1 MSTNE
6 SRIESFIYDNVIV
19 KKFMIATMIWG
30 IVGMLVGVLIAIQL
44 YIPEF
49 YQSMGINLEYLTFG
63 RLRPLHTNAVIFAFV
78 GNAIF
83 MGVYY
88 SLPRLSKAP
97 MWSSLLSNVHFWGW
111 QLIIVLAAVT
121 LPMGFTTGKEYAE
134 LEWPIDIMIALVW
147 VAFGINMIMTLVK
160 RREKHMY
167 VAIWFYLG
175 SWVTVTLLH
184 VVNSLELPV
193 ALMKSY
199 PVFAGV
205 QDALVQWWYGHNAV
219 AFFLTTPF
227 LGLMYYFLPKAAN
240 RPVYS
245 YKLSIIHFWS
255 LIFLYIWAGP
265 HHLLFTSLPGWA
277 QSLGTVF
284 SLMLIAPSWGG
295 MLNGLLT
302 LRGAFDKVRQEP
314 ILKFM
319 VVAITAYG
327 MATFEGPMLSV
338 KAVNALSHYTDWTIA
353 HVHIGALGWNGFLT
367 FGIIYWLVPKMWNTE
382 IFSKKM
388 ANAHFWIGTIGILL
402 YAIPMYWAG
411 VVQGLMWQQFDASGS
426 LLYTNFLE
434 TVTEIIPMYIVR
446 SVGGTLYLLGAL
458 LMGYNLIRT
467 VKQGSFLKT
476 ETGRGIALKDQE
488 HSEEEQNGKVKWWE
502 RSKWIEGK
510 PIPFLIASTIVVAVG
525 GIIEVIPMYMI
536 ESNVP
541 TITAVKPYTPLEL
554 EGRDIYVKEGCY
566 TCHSQMIR
574 PFRFETARY
583 GEYSKSGEFVYD
595 RPFQWGSKRLGP
607 DLHRVGGK
615 YNNAWHY
622 KHMMRPTDMSP
633 GSLMPLYPHMAENE
647 VDTTL
652 TVDKIKL
659 MRAMGVPY
667 ESNYENYVMR
677 DYDKQAFEIV
687 NDLKESAG
695 IEVGANKEIVALIA
709 YLQRLGTDIKGSA
722 ASTAD
727 QIK

>member
-19 KKFMIATMIWG
+19 KKFMIATMVWG

-44 YIPEF
+44 YLPEF

-88 SLPRLSKAP
+88 SLPRLSKAS
-97 MWSSLLSNVHFWGW
+97 MWSSFLSNFHFWGW
-111 QLIIVLAAVT
+111 QLIILLAAIT
-121 LPMGFTTGKEYAE
+121 LPMGFTTSKEYAE
-134 LEWPIDIMIALVW
+134 LEWPIDIMIAIVW
-147 VAFGINMIMTLVK
+147 VVFGINMIMTLVK

-184 VVNSLELPV
+184 VVNSMAIPV
-193 ALMKSY
+193 SLMKSY

-265 HHLLFTSLPGWA
+265 HHLLYTSLPGWA

-302 LRGAFDKVRQEP
+302 LRGAFDKVREDP

-327 MATFEGPMLSV
+327 MATFEGPMLSI

-367 FGIIYWLVPKMWNTE
+367 FGIIYWLVPKMWKTE
-382 IFSKKM
+382 IYSKKM

-402 YAIPMYWAG
+402 YAIPIYWAG
-411 VVQGLMWQQFDASGS
+411 VVQGLMWQQFDSSGA

-434 TVTEIIPMYIVR
+434 TVTEILPMYMLR
-446 SVGGTLYLLGAL
+446 SVGGTLYLIGAL
-458 LMGYNLIRT
+458 MMGYNLIRT
-467 VKQGSFLKT
+467 AKQGSFLKT

-488 HSEEEQNGKVKWWE
+488 HEEEMLNGKAKWWE
-502 RSKWIEGK
+502 RSRWIEGK
-510 PIPFLIASTIVVAVG
+510 PIPFLIASTVVVAVG
-525 GIIEVIPMYMI
+525 GIIEVVPMYMI

-607 DLHRVGGK
+607 DLHRIGGK

-622 KHMMRPTDMSP
+622 KHMMRPEDMSP
-633 GSLMPLYPHMAENE
+633 GSVMPLYPHMAENE

-652 TVDKIKL
+652 TVKKIVL

-677 DYDKQAFEIV
+677 DYDKQAFQIV
-687 NDLKESAG
+687 KDLKASG
-695 IEVGANKEIVALIA
+695 IEVGANKEIVAMIA

-722 ASTAD
+722 SSTANEI
-727 QIK
+727 Q